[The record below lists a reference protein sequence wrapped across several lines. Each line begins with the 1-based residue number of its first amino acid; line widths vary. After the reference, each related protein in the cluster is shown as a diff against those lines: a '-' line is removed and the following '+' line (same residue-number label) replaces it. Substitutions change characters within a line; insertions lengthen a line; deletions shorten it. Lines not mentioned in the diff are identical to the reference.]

1 MKNLGIASSKESK
14 KKSLTKETSN
24 KCLLF
29 GVAMKIHIHH
39 KAEHEFRQN

>member
-14 KKSLTKETSN
+14 KNSLTEETSN

-29 GVAMKIHIHH
+29 GVVMKIHIHH
-39 KAEHEFRQN
+39 KAEYQFKQI